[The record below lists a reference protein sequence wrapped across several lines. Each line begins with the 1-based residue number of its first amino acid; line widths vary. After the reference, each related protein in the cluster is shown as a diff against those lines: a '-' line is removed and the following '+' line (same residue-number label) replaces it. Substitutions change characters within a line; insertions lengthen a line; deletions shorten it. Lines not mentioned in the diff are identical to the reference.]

1 MYGNYHNL
9 HDSLGR
15 NRCRKVRAQESLLG
29 DTFTRRQYNDRV
41 LGEEGQENEPRR
53 PRVVDKRV
61 SARGSDAAQTPE
73 PPPQQA
79 PPPRSEDPVDAP
91 SPPPHAPPT
100 PSRGDAPPG
109 GAREVW
115 TPEQEAEMQRLTQEI
130 AQRPS
135 LEWVVNTALT
145 LVNVAGT
152 KLELGQ
158 APDAQLA
165 IDALAGMLQ
174 SAGSRLGSAEQPL
187 RQALAELQLAFAQK
201 AAPPPDQP

>member
-1 MYGNYHNL
+1 MN
-9 HDSLGR
+9 DQR
-15 NRCRKVRAQESLLG
+15 DEEEQE
-29 DTFTRRQYNDRV
+29 R
-41 LGEEGQENEPRR
+41 PR

-79 PPPRSEDPVDAP
+79 PPSRSEDPVDAP
-91 SPPPHAPPT
+91 PPPPRAPSPPH
-100 PSRGDAPPG
+100 GDAPPG
-109 GAREVW
+109 GAQEVW

-152 KLELGQ
+152 KLEMGQ

-174 SAGSRLGSAEQPL
+174 SAGGRLGSAEQPL
-187 RQALAELQLAFAQK
+187 RQALAELQLTFAQK
-201 AAPPPDQP
+201 AAPPPPDQQ

>member
-1 MYGNYHNL
+1 MS
-9 HDSLGR
+9 DQR
-15 NRCRKVRAQESLLG
+15 DEEEQE
-29 DTFTRRQYNDRV
+29 R
-41 LGEEGQENEPRR
+41 PR

-61 SARGSDAAQTPE
+61 SARGSDAPKPPE

-79 PPPRSEDPVDAP
+79 PPPRSEDPL
-91 SPPPHAPPT
+91 
-100 PSRGDAPPG
+100 DAPPPPPSAPPPGDPPSG
-109 GAREVW
+109 GGQQVW
-115 TPEQEAEMQRLTQEI
+115 TPEQEAEMQRVTQEI

-187 RQALAELQLAFAQK
+187 RQALAELQLTFAQR
-201 AAPPPDQP
+201 AAPPPPDQP

>member
-1 MYGNYHNL
+1 M
-9 HDSLGR
+9 D
-15 NRCRKVRAQESLLG
+15 
-29 DTFTRRQYNDRV
+29 
-41 LGEEGQENEPRR
+41 
-53 PRVVDKRV
+53 
-61 SARGSDAAQTPE
+61 
-73 PPPQQA
+73 A
-79 PPPRSEDPVDAP
+79 PPAPPGAP
-91 SPPPHAPPT
+91 ST

-130 AQRPS
+130 AQRAS

-187 RQALAELQLAFAQK
+187 RQALAELQLNFAQK
-201 AAPPPDQP
+201 AAPPPDEH

>member
-1 MYGNYHNL
+1 MDHQR
-9 HDSLGR
+9 DEEE
-15 NRCRKVRAQESLLG
+15 QE
-29 DTFTRRQYNDRV
+29 R
-41 LGEEGQENEPRR
+41 RR

-61 SARGSDAAQTPE
+61 SARGSDAAPTSE
-73 PPPQQA
+73 PPPPQ
-79 PPPRSEDPVDAP
+79 PPSPTEEPVDAP
-91 SPPPHAPPT
+91 PAPPGAPST

-187 RQALAELQLAFAQK
+187 RQALAELQLNFAQK
-201 AAPPPDQP
+201 AAPPPDEH